1 MLIDIFLWFVYA
13 ALIGSAFVIACDIIA
28 TR

>member
-1 MLIDIFLWFVYA
+1 MVIDIFLWFVYA
-13 ALIGSAFVIACDIIA
+13 ALIGSAFVIACDMFA